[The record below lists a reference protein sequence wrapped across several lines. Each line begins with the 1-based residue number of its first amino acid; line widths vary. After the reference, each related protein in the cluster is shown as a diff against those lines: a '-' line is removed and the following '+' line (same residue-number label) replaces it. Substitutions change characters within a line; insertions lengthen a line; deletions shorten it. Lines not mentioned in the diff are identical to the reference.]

1 MTNQNNQDKQAFE
14 IGWDFIQLGYSIMPE
29 QTQFLFDLTM
39 NLGMAK
45 IMDTMRDLGIDLPF
59 PGEDNEGADE
69 RDERDEEQTGE
80 KPVAAWLDEFLNSR
94 EDTPDGEE
102 TDDDEE
108 DDEPGNLMVS
118 VREGD
123 RWGTWQ
129 PVRSANAEVLSNPGP
144 GFLSSEERRQ
154 AAENARLEAEDHAA
168 EAHRARKEAEDNY
181 KQAQSDMD
189 LAISRSIRAEKALK
203 EAESRAEEADRAAKE
218 QRPMDGLPGEVIAE
232 GTFTIDSA
240 STLAD
245 ILRNLG
251 IDLDDDLDDDE

>member
-29 QTQFLFDLTM
+29 RTQLLFDLTM

-45 IMDTMRDLGIDLPF
+45 IKDTMRDLGIDLPF

-69 RDERDEEQTGE
+69 RDERDGEQTGE
-80 KPVAAWLDEFLNSR
+80 KPVAAWLDEFLSSR

-108 DDEPGNLMVS
+108 DDEPLNPMVS

-123 RWGTWQ
+123 RWGPWQ
-129 PVRSANAEVLSNPGP
+129 PVRSANAEVLSNPGL

-232 GTFTIDSA
+232 GTFTIDSG
-240 STLAD
+240 SPLMD

-251 IDLDDDLDDDE
+251 IDPDDDE

>member
-129 PVRSANAEVLSNPGP
+129 PVRSANARRSCPTQGRGSCRP
-144 GFLSSEERRQ
+144 RSAARRQ
-154 AAENARLEAEDHAA
+154 RTPAWKRRTTQPKRTAP
-168 EAHRARKEAEDNY
+168 ARKPRTTTSRRSPTWTS
-181 KQAQSDMD
+181 QSP
-189 LAISRSIRAEKALK
+189 AL
-203 EAESRAEEADRAAKE
+203 SGRR
-218 QRPMDGLPGEVIAE
+218 R
-232 GTFTIDSA
+232 
-240 STLAD
+240 
-245 ILRNLG
+245 R
-251 IDLDDDLDDDE
+251 